1 MMRTFFSVVFV
12 LQSLV
17 LLQGCMPLNNYEQ
30 QVQIPHHR
38 WTYDFT
44 PEVQFEITD
53 TAARYNV
60 WVILRHTHAYAY
72 RNIWLNI
79 ATRQPGD
86 STFQTERFE
95 LLLQQ
100 PDGRWIG
107 TGFQDVWE
115 IRHPLFTNL
124 RFRKPGTYTIR
135 LQQIMRDNPLEHIM
149 NAGIRVEKA
158 EP

>member
-1 MMRTFFSVVFV
+1 MMRILFYSILLTP
-12 LQSLV
+12 SLA
-17 LLQGCMPLNNYEQ
+17 LLQGCIKLNNFEQ
-30 QVQIPHHR
+30 QVAIPAHR
-38 WTYDFT
+38 WSTNFV
-44 PEVQFEITD
+44 PEVQFQISD
-53 TAARYNV
+53 TSVRYNV
-60 WVILRHTHAYAY
+60 SVILRHTHAYAY

-79 ATRQPGD
+79 ATLQPGD
-86 STFQTERFE
+86 SSVRKERFE

-100 PDGRWIG
+100 PDGKWIG

-124 RFRKPGTYTIR
+124 RFQKAGIYTIR
-135 LQQIMRDNPLEHIM
+135 LQQIMRDNPLEHVM